1 MHTPSKEA
9 SMKTLRIFR
18 IVSLLAVAVAVAL
31 RTLNLFLFYEADIG
45 YYRAGSILPILLRVL
60 LILSVVAFAVL
71 PLMMRRRIHPAS
83 PNMLLTVVAI
93 LVATAFAATAL
104 WRYCISATMFSV
116 RTVFFFAAGGL
127 ASYFFML
134 FVSKKRA
141 PLLSV
146 ITGLGAILWL
156 VSILGASYFDVTV
169 AMNAPEK
176 LVLHLACAGGMLL
189 LLGEIRLACGV
200 SKPRF
205 YLFSLATATLALC
218 VSAIPS
224 CIAALAGILEP
235 RALGYADI
243 VCLALGIF
251 GIARLCSAF
260 RYEED
265 EIADTVAPEADENA
279 EDLT

>member
-1 MHTPSKEA
+1 MQTPTKEA

-18 IVSLLAVAVAVAL
+18 TVSLLATAVAVLL
-31 RTLNLFLFYEADIG
+31 RTLNLFLYYEADIG
-45 YYRAGSILPILLRVL
+45 YYRMGSISPVLLRIFL
-60 LILSVVAFAVL
+60 LLCVVAFAVL
-71 PLMMRRRIHPAS
+71 PFVMGRRIAPAPQS
-83 PNMLLTVVAI
+83 KLLTVVAI
-93 LVATAFAATAL
+93 LVATVFAATAL
-104 WRYCISATMFSV
+104 WRYCISATIFSV
-116 RTVFFFAAGGL
+116 STVFVFATGGL
-127 ASYFFML
+127 ASYFFIL
-134 FVSKKRA
+134 FASQKRA

-156 VSILGASYFDVTV
+156 VSILAVSYFDVTV
-169 AMNAPEK
+169 TMNAPEK
-176 LVLHLACAGGMLL
+176 LVLHFACAGGMLL

-224 CIAALAGILEP
+224 CIASLAGILAP
-235 RALGYADI
+235 RALGYADLG
-243 VCLALGIF
+243 CLALGIF
-251 GIARLCSAF
+251 GIVRLSSPF

-265 EIADTVAPEADENA
+265 EVTDAVAPEITEDG